1 MFNGVPFMIKVN
13 PYEVSTADLVV
24 GIPSY
29 NEADNIAF
37 VVNQVNKGLLNYFP
51 HLKSIVVNVDNN
63 SPDNTKDSFFSATNS
78 IPKMYISTPEG
89 IKGKGNNFYNL
100 FKEAVNLGAKAVVVV
115 DADLTS
121 ITAEWIK
128 EFADPILNKGF
139 DFASPLYSR
148 NEYDGNITNHVCYPL
163 LFGLLGRDMRQPIGG
178 DFAFSGKLAK
188 YYLLQQWSKT
198 TGQYG
203 IDIFMSLNA
212 LLGGFKNCQVGLG
225 AKMHKPSVPKLGPMF
240 TQMVGTL
247 FRTLLSHK
255 SKWMNVCS
263 LEETPQFGSDEFVKP
278 QNFSIDYKGMKA
290 TALYEF
296 QINSEL
302 ISENL
307 NSGIYKRLSQMY
319 ETGKLNIGV
328 DLWTRIIYDLL
339 YAYDIS
345 DGDPD
350 LVEAMK
356 SLYFGRLVS
365 FYRRTMEMDHKEC
378 EQEIQRQARYFFK
391 MRKYLV
397 KKYGTQKTSS
407 NP

>member
-1 MFNGVPFMIKVN
+1 MIKVN
-13 PYEVSTADLVV
+13 PYEVASADIVV

-29 NEADNIAF
+29 NEAENIAF
-37 VVNQVNKGLLNYFP
+37 VVDQINKGLLNYFP
-51 HLKSIVVNVDNN
+51 DNKTVVINVDNN
-63 SPDNTKDSFFSATNS
+63 SPDNTKEAFFNASNS
-78 IPKMYISTPEG
+78 IPKIYLSTPEG

-100 FKEAVNLGAKAVVVV
+100 FKEAVSLGAKAVIVV

-139 DFASPLYSR
+139 DFASPKYSR

-163 LFGLLGRDMRQPIGG
+163 IYGLLGRDMRQPIGG

-188 YYLLQQWSKT
+188 HFLLQQWSKT

-225 AKMHKPSVPKLGPMF
+225 AKVHKPSVPKLGPMF
-240 TQMVGTL
+240 TQMVSTL
-247 FRTLLSHK
+247 FSTLLYHK
-255 SKWMNVCS
+255 SKWMHVCKVK
-263 LEETPQFGSDEFVKP
+263 ETPQFGDDRFVKP

-290 TALYEF
+290 TAIYQF
-296 QINSEL
+296 QINSDI
-302 ISENL
+302 ISETL
-307 NSGIYKRLSQMY
+307 EPGIYKRLSQMY

-328 DLWTRIIYDLL
+328 DLWTRAIYDLL

-365 FYRRTMEMDHKEC
+365 FYRRTMEMGHKEC

-397 KKYGTQKTSS
+397 KKYVG
-407 NP
+407 